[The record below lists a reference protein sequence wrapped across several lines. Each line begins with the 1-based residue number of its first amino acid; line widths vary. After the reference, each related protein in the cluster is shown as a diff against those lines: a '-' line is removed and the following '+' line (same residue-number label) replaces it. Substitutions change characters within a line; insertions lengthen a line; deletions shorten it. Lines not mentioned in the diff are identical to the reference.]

1 MWPSASDRRETL
13 GVHPRLRAVHRCG
26 RLEATPDRTRGL
38 RSVREGGW
46 KGLVDSL
53 PGPPFS
59 PELPGAERGSFSNGL
74 RSHRTPPTQFLHGSQ
89 WGVAQRRRGLT
100 GQGGMERGGCAF
112 WFGTG
117 ELLAPHRAD
126 PHFKGERTASGLG
139 TDRKEGLARTDSL
152 WFVVLCI
159 SLVTSYIL
167 QNTGFSLLVIMFPI
181 KGHLY

>member
-74 RSHRTPPTQFLHGSQ
+74 RSHRTPRPSSSMAPNGEWHRGAGGSQ
-89 WGVAQRRRGLT
+89 AREAWSEEA
-100 GQGGMERGGCAF
+100 
-112 WFGTG
+112 
-117 ELLAPHRAD
+117 AP
-126 PHFKGERTASGLG
+126 SGL
-139 TDRKEGLARTDSL
+139 ELAN
-152 WFVVLCI
+152 C
-159 SLVTSYIL
+159 
-167 QNTGFSLLVIMFPI
+167 
-181 KGHLY
+181 